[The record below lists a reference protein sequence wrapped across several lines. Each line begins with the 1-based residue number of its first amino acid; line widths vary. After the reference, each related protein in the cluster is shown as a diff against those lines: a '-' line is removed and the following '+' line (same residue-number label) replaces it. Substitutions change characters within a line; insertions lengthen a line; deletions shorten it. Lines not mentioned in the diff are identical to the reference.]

1 MITYKLEML
10 STLPFHYAYVRLVG
24 LDFGAWQQDSIASA
38 PTVCPAKMDG
48 NHPKETVDKDNEE
61 VIDVDQNEEAVGN
74 RWNVHIS

>member
-1 MITYKLEML
+1 MEAAWSITD
-10 STLPFHYAYVRLVG
+10 LPPAAPGILLLQLLV
-24 LDFGAWQQDSIASA
+24 DIASA

-48 NHPKETVDKDNEE
+48 NHPKETMDKDNEE

>member
-1 MITYKLEML
+1 MPENFWEIENLTPGDRREASCLL
-10 STLPFHYAYVRLVG
+10 
-24 LDFGAWQQDSIASA
+24 SIASA

>member
-1 MITYKLEML
+1 MLTQLQLLSLLERCKPASSL
-10 STLPFHYAYVRLVG
+10 